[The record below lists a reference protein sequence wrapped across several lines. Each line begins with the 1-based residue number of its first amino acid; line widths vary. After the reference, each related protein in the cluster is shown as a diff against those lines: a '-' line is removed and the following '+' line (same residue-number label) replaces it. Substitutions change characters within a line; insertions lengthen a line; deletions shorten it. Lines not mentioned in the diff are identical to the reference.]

1 MRAEEYSNA
10 DIQTEPE
17 INQELAKCNK
27 TAAICHTV
35 EIIVISLAYIM
46 EYFKGTRTLPYVL
59 LTIVIG
65 MAAPALEWFFY
76 NRKHDTTMVKHVLG
90 YGFGLFYIFIMM
102 TTNNTLVFTYVVPMF
117 IAISVFNDYKFSIP
131 VNVCCV
137 LVNCV
142 QAVIFIKNGVYT
154 MDNLAGL
161 EIQILVMIIIA
172 AYSMYSCKVLEQ
184 NNSAKLKKIKEH
196 GDKTAVILHNTME
209 VADKMGERIHV
220 IDSKIKELDEAI
232 SATREAMHEV
242 TVGSGDTAEA
252 VQKQLEMTEDIQH
265 KVDDVR
271 GSTDQIITDIMEAQ
285 SAVSQGNN
293 NVSVLIE
300 RVNTS
305 VEDGKMVTNELEQLK
320 AIMSDMNSVVD
331 IITGITS
338 QTSLLALN
346 ASIEAA
352 RAGEAG
358 KGFAVVA
365 TEISKMAGETQDA
378 TVKITDMIG
387 NVSDAINRVVDVT
400 AKMVEEISG
409 QHEAAVNTEESFN
422 QIKSSSSSIDES
434 SKMLSDI
441 VEKLA
446 KANKEI
452 VDSVSTISAISEEVS
467 AHANDTFQISE
478 QNSHTVGEVVEI
490 SDELKEL
497 TAKLNS

>member
-1 MRAEEYSNA
+1 
-10 DIQTEPE
+10 
-17 INQELAKCNK
+17 
-27 TAAICHTV
+27 
-35 EIIVISLAYIM
+35 M
-46 EYFKGTRTLPYVL
+46 EYFKGARTLPYVL

-65 MAAPALEWFFY
+65 MAAPALEWLFY

-102 TTNNTLVFTYVVPMF
+102 TTNNTLAFTYVVPMF

-161 EIQILVMIIIA
+161 EIQIIVMIIIA
-172 AYSMYSCKVLEQ
+172 AYSMYSSRVLEQ
-184 NNSAKLKKIKEH
+184 NNNAKLKKIKEH
-196 GDKTAVILHNTME
+196 GDKTAAILHNTME
-209 VADKMGERIHV
+209 VADKMGECIHV

-271 GSTDQIITDIMEAQ
+271 GSTDQIITDIMESQ

-446 KANKEI
+446 KVNKDI